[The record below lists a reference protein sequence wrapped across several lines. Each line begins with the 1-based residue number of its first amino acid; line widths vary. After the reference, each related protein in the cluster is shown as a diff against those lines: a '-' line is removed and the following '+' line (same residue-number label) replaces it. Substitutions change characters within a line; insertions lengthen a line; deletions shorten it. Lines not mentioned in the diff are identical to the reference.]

1 MAEPS
6 SLTIRC
12 APILDAIR
20 PRGIRVQLGEGGEG
34 AEHLDARNSHSGPM
48 RAETRYAKNGDVH
61 IAYQVLGEGPL
72 DLVLVHGWVQSFDAR
87 TEIEPIER
95 FYRRLAS
102 FSRLI
107 LFDKRGTGLSD
118 RVPLDDLPTLETRMD
133 DMRAVMDEVGVERA
147 AVLGH
152 SEGGAMCA
160 LFAATYPDRAQALV
174 MSGASART
182 RWAPD
187 YPLGATDDALEEL
200 QRLILDN
207 WGYEGVR
214 SLLETMAPSIVDDE
228 ELVHA
233 HTRAAL
239 RAASPAAAAA
249 LTQMSAMIDVR
260 HVLPAIRVPTL
271 VLYRAD
277 EMLAEASRYVG
288 ERIPGAKIVE
298 LPGNE
303 HMPWLGDQDAALDE
317 IEEFL
322 TGFRPHPV
330 LDRVLATVLFTD
342 IVGSTE
348 LAADLGDRRWRE
360 LLEQHN
366 DLVRRELA
374 RFRGHELST
383 AGDGFLATFDGP
395 GRAVACAVSIRDA
408 ATGLGLQIRFGLHTG
423 ELELAGSD
431 VRGIAVH
438 TGARVAGLAGPNE
451 VLASS
456 TVRDLVAGS
465 GLEFEDRGS
474 HQLKGVPG
482 EWRLYAVAGP

>member
-1 MAEPS
+1 VP
-6 SLTIRC
+6 
-12 APILDAIR
+12 P
-20 PRGIRVQLGEGGEG
+20 
-34 AEHLDARNSHSGPM
+34 
-48 RAETRYAKNGDVH
+48 ETRYAKSGDVN
-61 IAYQVLGEGPL
+61 IAYQVIGDGPL

-87 TEIEPIER
+87 WEIEEIDR
-95 FYRRLAS
+95 FYNRLAS

-118 RVPLDDLPTLETRMD
+118 RVPPDRLPTLETRMD
-133 DMRAVMDEVGVERA
+133 DMRAVMDDVGVERA

-160 LFAATYPDRAQALV
+160 LFAATYPERTQALV
-174 MSGASART
+174 MSGSAART

-187 YPLGATDDALEEL
+187 YPIGAPDHVIDELVDACLES
-200 QRLILDN
+200 
-207 WGYEGVR
+207 WGIDVVR
-214 SLLETMAPSIVDDE
+214 VSLEQLAPSIVDDE
-228 ELVHA
+228 ELVQA

-249 LTQMSAMIDVR
+249 LTRMSAMIDIR

-277 EMLAEASRYVG
+277 EVLAEASRYLG
-288 ERIPGAKIVE
+288 ERIPGARIVE
-298 LPGNE
+298 LPGAD

-322 TGFRPHPV
+322 TGVRPHPA

-348 LAADLGDRRWRE
+348 LAADLGDRRWRD

-366 DLVRRELA
+366 ALVRRELS
-374 RFRGHELST
+374 RFRGQELNT

-395 GRAVACAVSIRDA
+395 ARAVACAISIRDA
-408 ATGLGLQIRFGLHTG
+408 ARALGLEIRFGLHTG
-423 ELELAGSD
+423 ELERAGSEI
-431 VRGIAVH
+431 RGIAVH
-438 TGARVAGLAGPNE
+438 TGARVAGLAGPGE
-451 VLASS
+451 VLTSS

-474 HQLKGVPG
+474 HALKGVPG
-482 EWRLYAVAGP
+482 EWRLYAVTA

>member
-1 MAEPS
+1 MP
-6 SLTIRC
+6 
-12 APILDAIR
+12 P
-20 PRGIRVQLGEGGEG
+20 V
-34 AEHLDARNSHSGPM
+34 
-48 RAETRYAKNGDVH
+48 TRYAKSGDVN
-61 IAYQVLGEGPL
+61 IAYQVVGDGPL
-72 DLVLVHGWVQSFDAR
+72 DLILVHGWVQSFDAGW
-87 TEIEPIER
+87 EIEPIER
-95 FYRRLAS
+95 FYLRLAS

-118 RVPLDDLPTLETRMD
+118 RVALDDLPTLETRMD

-152 SEGGAMCA
+152 SEGGSMCA
-160 LFAATYPDRAQALV
+160 LFAATYPDRTQALV
-174 MSGASART
+174 MCGSAART

-187 YPLGATDDALEEL
+187 YPLGATDDVIAELE
-200 QRLILDN
+200 RSILDD
-207 WGYEGVR
+207 WGVDVIR
-214 SLLETMAPSIVDDE
+214 SLLHQLAPSIVDDE
-228 ELVHA
+228 ELVQA

-249 LTQMSAMIDVR
+249 LTRMSAMIDIR

-271 VLYRAD
+271 VLHRAD
-277 EMLAEASRYVG
+277 EVLAEASRYVG
-288 ERIPGAKIVE
+288 ERIPGAKVVE
-298 LPGNE
+298 LPGSD

-322 TGFRPHPV
+322 TGVRPHPT

-366 DLVRRELA
+366 ALVRRELT
-374 RFRGHELST
+374 RFRGRELGT

-395 GRAVACAVSIRDA
+395 ARAVACAVSIRDGA
-408 ATGLGLQIRFGLHTG
+408 KALGVRIRFGLHTG
-423 ELELAGSD
+423 ELELAGSE

-438 TGARVAGLAGPNE
+438 TGARVASKARPGE

-456 TVRDLVAGS
+456 TVKDLVAGS

-474 HQLKGVPG
+474 HELKGVPG
-482 EWRLYAVAGP
+482 EWQLYAVSTA

>member
-1 MAEPS
+1 VIP
-6 SLTIRC
+6 
-12 APILDAIR
+12 
-20 PRGIRVQLGEGGEG
+20 
-34 AEHLDARNSHSGPM
+34 
-48 RAETRYAKNGDVH
+48 ETRYAKNGDVN
-61 IAYQVLGEGPL
+61 IAYQVVGDGPL
-72 DLVLVHGWVQSFDAR
+72 DLVLVHGWVQSFDAAW
-87 TEIEPIER
+87 EIEPIQR
-95 FYRRLAS
+95 FYDRLAS

-118 RVPLDDLPTLETRMD
+118 RVPPDDLPSLETRMD
-133 DMRAVMDEVGVERA
+133 DMRAVLDEVGVEKA

-160 LFAATYPDRAQALV
+160 LFAATYPERTQALV
-174 MSGASART
+174 MVGSAART

-187 YPLGATDDALEEL
+187 YPIGATDEEIDEL
-200 QRLILDN
+200 ASSILGG
-207 WGYEGVR
+207 WGIEVTR
-214 SLLETMAPSIVDDE
+214 SLLRQLAPSITDDE
-228 ELVHA
+228 ELVQA
-233 HTRAAL
+233 HTRSAL

-249 LTQMSAMIDVR
+249 LTRMSAMIDIR

-271 VLYRAD
+271 VLHRAD
-277 EMLAEASRYVG
+277 EVLAEASRYVG
-288 ERIPGAKIVE
+288 ERIPGAKLVE
-298 LPGNE
+298 LPGAD

-322 TGFRPHPV
+322 TGVRPHPA

-348 LAADLGDRRWRE
+348 LAADLGDRRWRD

-366 DLVRRELA
+366 TVVRVQLK
-374 RFRGHELST
+374 RFRGRELST

-395 GRAVACAVSIRDA
+395 ARAVACAVSIRDA
-408 ATGLGLQIRFGLHTG
+408 ARTLGLQIRFGLHTG
-423 ELELAGSD
+423 ELEMVGTEI
-431 VRGIAVH
+431 RGIAVH
-438 TGARVAGLAGPNE
+438 TGARVAALAGAGE

-474 HQLKGVPG
+474 HELKGVPG
-482 EWRLYAVAGP
+482 EWHLYAVASA